1 MLWILSPAIQRKDV
15 FNMEIKTKHKKF
27 KNFTELYEFMAE
39 SHLEEISVTIKYP
52 DKTKSA
58 GIMPIDMVLSFKS
71 IEEIKTLDQDLKN
84 LANQYNEDLAK
95 VREVAETYNEMNYF
109 DDEDGELQTQLD
121 SIEVTIELKE
131 EISRLVNE
139 KLHA

>member
-1 MLWILSPAIQRKDV
+1 
-15 FNMEIKTKHKKF
+15 MEIKTKHKKF

-95 VREVAETYNEMNYF
+95 IREVAETYNEMNYF

>member
-1 MLWILSPAIQRKDV
+1 
-15 FNMEIKTKHKKF
+15 MEIKTKHKKF

-121 SIEVTIELKE
+121 NIEVTIELKE

>member
-1 MLWILSPAIQRKDV
+1 
-15 FNMEIKTKHKKF
+15 MEIKTKHKKF
-27 KNFTELYEFMAE
+27 KNFTELYEFMSE

-71 IEEIKTLDQDLKN
+71 IEEIKTLDQELKT
-84 LANQYNEDLAK
+84 LATEFNEDLIK
-95 VREVAETYNEMNYF
+95 IREVAETYNEMNYF
-109 DDEDGELQTQLD
+109 DDEEGELQTQID
-121 SIEVTIELKE
+121 NIEITPELKE
-131 EISRLVNE
+131 AIHQLVTQ

>member
-1 MLWILSPAIQRKDV
+1 
-15 FNMEIKTKHKKF
+15 MEIKTKHKKF

-71 IEEIKTLDQDLKN
+71 IEEIKTLDQDLKT

-121 SIEVTIELKE
+121 SIEVTIKLKE

-139 KLHA
+139 KLHV

>member
-1 MLWILSPAIQRKDV
+1 
-15 FNMEIKTKHKKF
+15 MEIKTKHKKF

>member
-1 MLWILSPAIQRKDV
+1 MQSATRQRKDV
-15 FNMEIKTKHKKF
+15 YNMEIKTKHKKF

-84 LANQYNEDLAK
+84 LANEYNEDLDK

-121 SIEVTIELKE
+121 SIKVLSELKE
-131 EISRLVNE
+131 EINRLVNE

>member
-1 MLWILSPAIQRKDV
+1 MQSATRQRKDV
-15 FNMEIKTKHKKF
+15 YNMEIKTKHKKF

-71 IEEIKTLDQDLKN
+71 IEEIKTLDPDLKN
-84 LANQYNEDLAK
+84 LATQYNEDLDK

-121 SIEVTIELKE
+121 SIKVISELKE
-131 EISRLVNE
+131 EINRLVNE

>member
-1 MLWILSPAIQRKDV
+1 
-15 FNMEIKTKHKKF
+15 MEIKTKHKKF

-58 GIMPIDMVLSFKS
+58 GIMPIDMALSFKS

-84 LANQYNEDLAK
+84 LATQYNEDLAK

-121 SIEVTIELKE
+121 SIEVITELKE

>member
-1 MLWILSPAIQRKDV
+1 MQSATRQRKDV
-15 FNMEIKTKHKKF
+15 YNMEIKTKHKKF
-27 KNFTELYEFMAE
+27 KNFTELYEFMVE

-84 LANQYNEDLAK
+84 LANEYNEDLDK

-121 SIEVTIELKE
+121 SIKVISELKE
-131 EISRLVNE
+131 EINRLVNE

>member
-1 MLWILSPAIQRKDV
+1 MQSATRQRKDV
-15 FNMEIKTKHKKF
+15 YNMEIKTKHKKF

-84 LANQYNEDLAK
+84 LANEYNEDLDK

-121 SIEVTIELKE
+121 SIKVISELKE
-131 EISRLVNE
+131 EINRLVNE

>member
-1 MLWILSPAIQRKDV
+1 
-15 FNMEIKTKHKKF
+15 MEIKTKHKKF

-71 IEEIKTLDQDLKN
+71 IEEIKTLDQDLKT

>member
-1 MLWILSPAIQRKDV
+1 
-15 FNMEIKTKHKKF
+15 MEIKTKHKKF

-84 LANQYNEDLAK
+84 LANEYNEDLDK

-121 SIEVTIELKE
+121 SIKVISELKE
-131 EISRLVNE
+131 EINRLVNE

>member
-1 MLWILSPAIQRKDV
+1 
-15 FNMEIKTKHKKF
+15 MEIKTKHKKF
-27 KNFTELYEFMAE
+27 KNFTELYEFMSE

-71 IEEIKTLDQDLKN
+71 IEEIKTLDQELKT
-84 LANQYNEDLAK
+84 LATEFNEDLIK
-95 VREVAETYNEMNYF
+95 IREVAETYNEMNYF
-109 DDEDGELQTQLD
+109 DDEEGELQTQLD
-121 SIEVTIELKE
+121 NLEITPELKE
-131 EISRLVNE
+131 AIHQLVTQ

>member
-1 MLWILSPAIQRKDV
+1 MVTDSLRQERMFNLWKLRL
-15 FNMEIKTKHKKF
+15 NTKNL
-27 KNFTELYEFMAE
+27 KNFTELYEFMSE

-71 IEEIKTLDQDLKN
+71 IEEIKTLDQELKT
-84 LANQYNEDLAK
+84 LATEFNEDLIK
-95 VREVAETYNEMNYF
+95 IREVAETYNEMNYF
-109 DDEDGELQTQLD
+109 DDEEGELQTQLD
-121 SIEVTIELKE
+121 NIEITPELKE
-131 EISRLVNE
+131 AIHQLVTQ

>member
-1 MLWILSPAIQRKDV
+1 
-15 FNMEIKTKHKKF
+15 MEIKTKHKKF
-27 KNFTELYEFMAE
+27 KNFTELYEFMSE

-71 IEEIKTLDQDLKN
+71 IEEIKTLDQELKT
-84 LANQYNEDLAK
+84 LATEFNEDLIK
-95 VREVAETYNEMNYF
+95 IREVAETYNEMNYF
-109 DDEDGELQTQLD
+109 DDEEGELQTQLD
-121 SIEVTIELKE
+121 NIEITPELKE
-131 EISRLVNE
+131 AIHQLVTQ

>member
-1 MLWILSPAIQRKDV
+1 
-15 FNMEIKTKHKKF
+15 MEIKTKHKKF
-27 KNFTELYEFMAE
+27 KNFTELYEFMTE

-121 SIEVTIELKE
+121 SIEVITELKE

>member
-1 MLWILSPAIQRKDV
+1 
-15 FNMEIKTKHKKF
+15 MEIKTKHKKF
-27 KNFTELYEFMAE
+27 KNFTELYEFMSE

-71 IEEIKTLDQDLKN
+71 IEEIKTLDQELKT
-84 LANQYNEDLAK
+84 LATEFNEDLIK
-95 VREVAETYNEMNYF
+95 IREVAETYNEMNYC
-109 DDEDGELQTQLD
+109 DDEEGELQTQLD
-121 SIEVTIELKE
+121 NIEITPELKE
-131 EISRLVNE
+131 AIHQLVTQ

>member
-1 MLWILSPAIQRKDV
+1 
-15 FNMEIKTKHKKF
+15 MEIKTKHKKF
-27 KNFTELYEFMAE
+27 KNFTELYEFMTE

-58 GIMPIDMVLSFKS
+58 GIMPIDMALSFKS

-84 LANQYNEDLAK
+84 LATQYNEDLAK

-139 KLHA
+139 KLHV

>member
-1 MLWILSPAIQRKDV
+1 MQSATRQRKDV
-15 FNMEIKTKHKKF
+15 YNMEIKTKHKKF
-27 KNFTELYEFMAE
+27 KNFTELYEFMVE

-84 LANQYNEDLAK
+84 LANEYNEDLDK

-121 SIEVTIELKE
+121 RYQSRFPKLKE
-131 EISRLVNE
+131 EINRLVNE

>member
-1 MLWILSPAIQRKDV
+1 
-15 FNMEIKTKHKKF
+15 MEIKTKHKKF
-27 KNFTELYEFMAE
+27 KNFTELYEFMSE

-71 IEEIKTLDQDLKN
+71 IEEIKTLDQELKT
-84 LANQYNEDLAK
+84 LATEFNEDLIK
-95 VREVAETYNEMNYF
+95 IREVAETYNEMNYF
-109 DDEDGELQTQLD
+109 DDEEGELQTQLD
-121 SIEVTIELKE
+121 NIEITPELKE
-131 EISRLVNE
+131 TIHQLVTQ

>member
-1 MLWILSPAIQRKDV
+1 MQSATRQRKDV
-15 FNMEIKTKHKKF
+15 YNMEIKTKHKKF
-27 KNFTELYEFMAE
+27 KNFTELYEFMVE

-84 LANQYNEDLAK
+84 LANEYNEDLDK

-121 SIEVTIELKE
+121 SIKVLSELKE
-131 EISRLVNE
+131 EINRLVNE

>member
-1 MLWILSPAIQRKDV
+1 
-15 FNMEIKTKHKKF
+15 MEIKTKHKKF

-84 LANQYNEDLAK
+84 LANEYNEDLDK

-121 SIEVTIELKE
+121 SIKVLSELKE
-131 EISRLVNE
+131 EINRLVNE

>member
-1 MLWILSPAIQRKDV
+1 
-15 FNMEIKTKHKKF
+15 MEIKTKHKKF

-71 IEEIKTLDQDLKN
+71 IEEIKTLDPDLKN

>member
-1 MLWILSPAIQRKDV
+1 
-15 FNMEIKTKHKKF
+15 MEIKTKHKKF

-71 IEEIKTLDQDLKN
+71 IEEIKTLDQDLKT

-121 SIEVTIELKE
+121 SIEVTIKLKE

>member
-1 MLWILSPAIQRKDV
+1 
-15 FNMEIKTKHKKF
+15 MEIKTKHKKF
-27 KNFTELYEFMAE
+27 KNFTELYEFMSE

-71 IEEIKTLDQDLKN
+71 IEEIKTLDQELKT
-84 LANQYNEDLAK
+84 LATEFNEDLIK
-95 VREVAETYNEMNYF
+95 IREVAETYNEMKYF
-109 DDEDGELQTQLD
+109 DDEEGELQTQLD
-121 SIEVTIELKE
+121 NIEITPELKE
-131 EISRLVNE
+131 AIHQLVTQ

>member
-1 MLWILSPAIQRKDV
+1 
-15 FNMEIKTKHKKF
+15 MEIKTKHKKF
-27 KNFTELYEFMAE
+27 KNFTELYEFMVE

>member
-1 MLWILSPAIQRKDV
+1 
-15 FNMEIKTKHKKF
+15 MEIKTKHKKF
-27 KNFTELYEFMAE
+27 KNFTELYEFMSE

-71 IEEIKTLDQDLKN
+71 IEEIKTLDQELKK
-84 LANQYNEDLAK
+84 LATEFNEDLTK
-95 VREVAETYNEMNYF
+95 IREVAESYNEMNYF
-109 DDEDGELQTQLD
+109 DDDEGELQTQLD
-121 SIEVTIELKE
+121 NIEMTPELKE
-131 EISRLVNE
+131 AIRQLVTE

>member
-1 MLWILSPAIQRKDV
+1 MS
-15 FNMEIKTKHKKF
+15 
-27 KNFTELYEFMAE
+27 E

-71 IEEIKTLDQDLKN
+71 IEEIKTLDQELKT
-84 LANQYNEDLAK
+84 LATEFNEDLIK
-95 VREVAETYNEMNYF
+95 IREVAETYNEMNYF
-109 DDEDGELQTQLD
+109 DDEEGELQTQLD
-121 SIEVTIELKE
+121 NIEITPELKE
-131 EISRLVNE
+131 AIHQLVTQ